1 MLPALSTAV
10 GGILALRLRGYLN
23 LLMGLGAGLL
33 LGATFLD
40 LLPEALTLGTRLG
53 WTNADLLG
61 LTLLFFL
68 VFYAIDTLVKA
79 AEVRLVT
86 RGLHLNVD
94 ASLDAN
100 LGAAQDS
107 LWLRRTSAAL
117 LVFHS
122 FRDGMAIG
130 AAYAASRGAGY
141 AVACGIAAHDLG
153 DGMNTVLLTT
163 RGERARAGDYAW
175 LAADAVAPVLGG
187 LLTFWWFVSSRGSVL
202 LLLLAAGF
210 FLQIATGDFLPH
222 LRRSSQE
229 RVMIVSVAMGALFIY
244 VANLLLGR
252 NHL

>member
-1 MLPALSTAV
+1 MLLRILYYYAVPVFLLILPALSTV
-10 GGILALRLRGYLN
+10 LGGLLAIRLRRYLD
-23 LLMGLGAGLL
+23 LLIALGAGLL

-40 LLPEALTLGTRLG
+40 LLPEALSLGTSIG

-68 VFYAIDTLVKA
+68 LFYGMDYLVNA
-79 AEVRLVT
+79 AEITLAR
-86 RGLHLNVD
+86 RNQD
-94 ASLDAN
+94 A
-100 LGAAQDS
+100 

-117 LVFHS
+117 FVFHS

-130 AAYAASRGAGY
+130 AAYAASHGAGY

-163 RGERARAGDYAW
+163 RGDQPRTGDYAW
-175 LAADAVAPVLGG
+175 LAADALAPVLGG
-187 LLTFWWFVSSRGSVL
+187 LITFWWFVSSRGSVL
-202 LLLLAAGF
+202 LLLLAVGF

-222 LRRSSQE
+222 IRRYTQQ
-229 RVMIVSVAMGALFIY
+229 RAIVIGIAIGALFIY

-252 NHL
+252 YH

>member
-1 MLPALSTAV
+1 MIPAISTAL
-10 GGILALRLRGYLN
+10 GGLLAIRLHRHLH
-23 LLMGLGAGLL
+23 LLMALGAGLL

-40 LLPEALTLGTRLG
+40 LLPEALNLGAKLG
-53 WTNADLLG
+53 WTNKNLLG

-68 VFYAIDTLVKA
+68 LFYIADYLVNAVEAGLVK
-79 AEVRLVT
+79 RNRDT
-86 RGLHLNVD
+86 
-94 ASLDAN
+94 
-100 LGAAQDS
+100 
-107 LWLRRTSAAL
+107 LWLRRISAGL

-163 RGERARAGDYAW
+163 RGDRPQAGDYAW
-175 LAADAVAPVLGG
+175 LAADALAPLLGG

-202 LLLLAAGF
+202 LLLLAASF

-222 LRRSSQE
+222 VRRYSQQ
-229 RVMIVSVAMGALFIY
+229 RTLVVSVAIGALFIY

-252 NHL
+252 HP